1 MAKKYPPIKFLPDDP
16 ENKHL
21 SKKDAVAKFRAMR
34 EAEAIGEAAKQKA
47 LAEMRKPKK
56 SEGNPAETPVDKED
70 KKQQKAK
77 ESKEAKIAALETE
90 LKEAIAEYEDAEAE
104 AETPEENRDAEKL
117 KKKVSEI
124 KRKLT
129 LAKKGK

>member
-34 EAEAIGEAAKQKA
+34 EADAIGEAAKQKA
-47 LAEMRKPKK
+47 LAEMRKSKK
-56 SEGNPAETPVDKED
+56 SGDKPAPADDKED

-77 ESKEAKIAALETE
+77 ESKEAKIGALETE